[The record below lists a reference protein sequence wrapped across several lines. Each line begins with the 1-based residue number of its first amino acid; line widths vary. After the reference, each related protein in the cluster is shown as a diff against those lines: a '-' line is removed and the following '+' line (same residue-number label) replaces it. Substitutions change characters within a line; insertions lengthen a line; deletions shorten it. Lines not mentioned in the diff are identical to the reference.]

1 MKIKEI
7 HIKRFRGIEDQI
19 IKDIDSALVLIGKN
33 NAGKS
38 AFLTAIRTFL
48 ATIYLRK
55 KIYIR
60 ILMIL
65 RLM

>member
-1 MKIKEI
+1 MKIKKL
-7 HIKRFRGIEDQI
+7 HIKRFRGIEDQT

-48 ATIYLRK
+48 ATTYLRK
-55 KIYIR
+55 KIYIK

-65 RLM
+65 RLK

>member
-1 MKIKEI
+1 MKIKEL
-7 HIKRFRGIEDQI
+7 HIKRFRGIEDQT

-38 AFLTAIRTFL
+38 AFL
-48 ATIYLRK
+48 ATTYLRE

-65 RLM
+65 RLK

>member
-1 MKIKEI
+1 MKIKEL
-7 HIKRFRGIEDQI
+7 HIKRFRGIEDQT

-48 ATIYLRK
+48 VTTYLRE

-65 RLM
+65 RLK